1 MTRRTPVGMLVV
13 ALAGLSAFGC
23 SAQTSAVFQSMLA
36 PVVAPVDPAAPVAT
50 PSGLVEALPDA
61 TWWPHPE
68 GYAMVLPAGWSG
80 VAIDES
86 RAGQL
91 IAAVLAVDPELA
103 ARISAV
109 LDSTDARISAIA
121 ADASAVDGV
130 GPLVIVLAQPTQDRG
145 AHAVKS
151 LVKEQIAGLPGLA
164 DGPFRDDVSLPSANG
179 VQFEFTIADPTLGV
193 LQVRALLFRFGSDA
207 YLVSFVAPEAGFEAA
222 EPIFEAIA
230 VSLRF
235 GV

>member
-1 MTRRTPVGMLVV
+1 MLVV

-23 SAQTSAVFQSMLA
+23 SAQTSAVFQSMVA
-36 PVVAPVDPAAPVAT
+36 PVVAPADADPLAT
-50 PSGLVEALPDA
+50 PGLVEALPEA
-61 TWWPHPE
+61 AWWPHPD

-80 VAIDES
+80 VAVDDS

-91 IAAVLAVDPELA
+91 IEAVLATDPELA
-103 ARISAV
+103 ARIGAV

-121 ADASAVDGV
+121 AHPGAADGV

-145 AHAVKS
+145 AHAVKT

-179 VQFEFTIADPTLGV
+179 VQFEFTIADPALGL

-207 YLVSFVAPEAGFEAA
+207 YLVSFVAPEAEFEAA
-222 EPIFEAIA
+222 EAIFEAIA
-230 VSLRF
+230 ASLRF

>member
-1 MTRRTPVGMLVV
+1 MLVV

-23 SAQTSAVFQSMLA
+23 SAQTSAVFQSMVA
-36 PVVAPVDPAAPVAT
+36 PVVAPIDPAAPVAT
-50 PSGLVEALPDA
+50 PSGLVEPEA

-68 GYAMVLPAGWSG
+68 GYAMILPVGWSG
-80 VAIDES
+80 IAIDES

-91 IAAVLAVDPELA
+91 LAAVLATDPELA
-103 ARISAV
+103 ARIGAV

-121 ADASAVDGV
+121 AEASTIDGV

-207 YLVSFVAPEAGFEAA
+207 YLVSFVAPEAEFEAA

-230 VSLRF
+230 ESLRF

>member
-1 MTRRTPVGMLVV
+1 VV
-13 ALAGLSAFGC
+13 
-23 SAQTSAVFQSMLA
+23 
-36 PVVAPVDPAAPVAT
+36 T
-50 PSGLVEALPDA
+50 PSGLGEALPEA

-91 IAAVLAVDPELA
+91 IAAVLATDPELA
-103 ARISAV
+103 ARIGAV

-121 ADASAVDGV
+121 ADGSAVDGV

-207 YLVSFVAPEAGFEAA
+207 YLVSFVAPEAEFEAA
-222 EPIFEAIA
+222 EAIFEAIA
-230 VSLRF
+230 ASLRF